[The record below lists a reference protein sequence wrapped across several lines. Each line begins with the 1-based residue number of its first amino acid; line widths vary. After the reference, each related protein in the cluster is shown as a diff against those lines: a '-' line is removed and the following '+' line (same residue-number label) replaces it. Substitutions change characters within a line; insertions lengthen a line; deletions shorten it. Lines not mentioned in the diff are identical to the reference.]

1 MKKPLLI
8 IASIFLILISCSES
22 KPANFERESFKAKL
36 MRGTLLVLAMFHFMV
51 IQAQDSKFSASLS
64 YPLPIDDNSF
74 KEYTGIVDLE
84 VQYVFYDTGKFSF
97 GTSLNG
103 SYFAQ
108 RTNYINPTF
117 TIKENIFLVQPKVLT
132 IFKIGQAQDFRPF
145 LGIGYALALYDI
157 GFDVSNG
164 PPDENVGKGG
174 FTINSGITI
183 EIPKQLY
190 LIAQLDYSKFSDTE
204 GGLNIDFSNNLTI
217 FKLGVGYR
225 F

>member
-1 MKKPLLI
+1 MKKPLLL
-8 IASIFLILISCSES
+8 IASLFPFITSCSES
-22 KPANFERESFKAKL
+22 KSVKFERGSSISKV
-36 MRGTLLVLAMFHFMV
+36 MRSVLFVLTMFLFIG
-51 IQAQDSKFSASLS
+51 IQAQDSKFSVSLS

-84 VQYVFYDTGKFSF
+84 VQYVFFDTGKFSF

-117 TIKENIFLVQPKVLT
+117 TIKENILLVQPKVLT

-157 GFDVSNG
+157 GFGVSNG

-183 EIPKQLY
+183 ELPKQLY
-190 LIAQLDYSKFSDTE
+190 LIAQLDYSKFSDNE
-204 GGLNIDFSNNLTI
+204 GGLNIDFSDNFTI
-217 FKLGVGYR
+217 FKLGIGYR